1 MYCITWCEIADIFF
15 FDFKTDS
22 IVIHSINQHLSIAEH
37 WDQIRR
43 GGLHSVPI
51 RKQQILQRI
60 SKEFRESD

>member
-1 MYCITWCEIADIFF
+1 MYCITWCEIADIFSLIS
-15 FDFKTDS
+15 KQT

-37 WDQIRR
+37 WDQIRG